1 MFCWWCKHARAR
13 QRVGRDGWEKGKR
26 KKRGRVCEP
35 EARARARVC
44 VLKCL
49 PESEIFRALALLFSC
64 DPAINASSET
74 NVKWH
79 KAGAVW
85 SAPRG
90 KIRAALSSELSARI
104 VNFKPVSAHWRLY
117 RLCVVR
123 GNEGASEWQKIVLL
137 ISYEFSEERTSAI
150 FMQMRQF
157 N

>member
-1 MFCWWCKHARAR
+1 M
-13 QRVGRDGWEKGKR
+13 
-26 KKRGRVCEP
+26 
-35 EARARARVC
+35 RARARELEGTDGKRESEKSEAACASQRRVCVCVCVC

-74 NVKWH
+74 NVKWY
-79 KAGAVW
+79 KARAVW
-85 SAPRG
+85 SASRG